1 MRLFLAINPGENVQK
16 KLHSLK
22 EEIIIKSGKEITYSV
37 KWEPENKLHLTLFF
51 IGEIKND
58 IYNLLLQALS
68 GITIPKDII
77 FRFSGITAFPNL
89 RNPRVIVAG
98 FKNDDGKADNLYKDV
113 VKVMEEFNITA
124 ERGFKPHITLGRVKK
139 PIKISNEVINEINT
153 SANDYNFTSNGIEL
167 IQSKLTPHG
176 SFYKVLKIFL

>member
-1 MRLFLAINPGENVQK
+1 MRLFLAINPGDILQK
-16 KLHSLK
+16 KLISIK
-22 EEIIIKSGKEITYSV
+22 EEIIVKSGKEIASSV

-58 IYNLLLQALS
+58 IYNFLLKSLS
-68 GITIPKDII
+68 EISIPKDIT
-77 FRFSGITAFPNL
+77 FRFSGVTAFPNL

-98 FKNDDGKADNLYKDV
+98 FKNDDGKADYLYAEV
-113 VKVMEEFNITA
+113 VKVMEEFKITA

-139 PIKISNEVINEINT
+139 PIKINPEVINEINT
-153 SANDYNFTSNGIEL
+153 AKKDYNFTANGIEL
-167 IQSKLTPHG
+167 IQSKLTSQG